1 VITSIKKETII
12 LISLLALFSLSYF
25 NFQKYQP
32 KILKKIEEVKGL
44 SSINT
49 DDIPYPADA
58 VKIGFYQTPKSKQ
71 TTFSTSKTISEVLEF
86 YKNIYIDKTWKIIN
100 EKTVD
105 KTSTVSYQKEK
116 EVITIV
122 ATPED
127 NNKYTIVS
135 IETLNK

>member
-1 VITSIKKETII
+1 MDTSVRKTTLI
-12 LISLLALFSLSYF
+12 LVSLLALFSLSYF

-32 KILKKIEEVKGL
+32 KILKKVEEVKGL

-49 DDIPYPADA
+49 ADVPYPTDA

-71 TTFSTSKTISEVLEF
+71 TTFSTSKTVPEVIAFYRNIYGDKIWKLISE
-86 YKNIYIDKTWKIIN
+86 KISN
-100 EKTVD
+100 S
-105 KTSTVSYQKEK
+105 TSTISYQKEK

-122 ATPED
+122 ATYDED
-127 NNKYTIVS
+127 NKNTVVS